1 MLDAALGSGKPLV
14 IDADAIN
21 LLAASGS
28 WKLPQA
34 VLTPHPASGGGC
46 SVAVPQR
53 SRRDRPAA
61 LRRLAE
67 LTGSV
72 VVLKGAGTAD
82 RRGRPGQRVC
92 TRGNP
97 GMAAPG
103 MAMC

>member
-34 VLTPHPASGGGC
+34 VLTPHPGEAGRLLGC
-46 SVAVPQR
+46 SAAAVQA
-53 SRRDRPAA
+53 DRPAA

-72 VVLKGAGTAD
+72 VVLKGAGTLIA
-82 RRGRPGQRVC
+82 RP
-92 TRGNP
+92 TR
-97 GMAAPG
+97 
-103 MAMC
+103 